1 METSTSSYE
10 ELAFQKI
17 KETGDNGLPQKD
29 LIKEL
34 GLSTKEASLII
45 KKLIEKKRVIKRSVK
60 ENGKSIIKLF
70 AIDDDGIDIYVSLS
84 SIIEIP
90 CYTCKNLKKCGNGSY
105 ISPST
110 CPQLSKYLLS
120 NTKLAS

>member
-10 ELAFQKI
+10 ELALQKI

-29 LIKEL
+29 LIREL

-45 KKLIEKKRVIKRSVK
+45 KKLIEKKRIIKRSVK

>member
-17 KETGDNGLPQKD
+17 KETGDNGLPQKE

-45 KKLIEKKRVIKRSVK
+45 KKLIEKKRIIKRSVK

-70 AIDDDGIDIYVSLS
+70 AIDDGGVDIYVSLS
-84 SIIEIP
+84 SMIEIP

>member
-1 METSTSSYE
+1 MESTTSSYE
-10 ELAFQKI
+10 DLAYQKI
-17 KETGDNGLPQKD
+17 KEAGDNGIPQKD

-45 KKLIEKKRVIKRSVK
+45 KKLIEKKKIIKRSVK
-60 ENGKSIIKLF
+60 ENGKSILKLF

-90 CYTCKNLKKCGNGSY
+90 CYTCKILKKCGNGSY

-110 CPQLSKYLLS
+110 CPQLSKYLLTNAKS
-120 NTKLAS
+120 AS

>member
-45 KKLIEKKRVIKRSVK
+45 KKLIEKKRIIKRSVK

-70 AIDDDGIDIYVSLS
+70 AIDDGGVDIYVSLS
-84 SIIEIP
+84 SMIEIP

-120 NTKLAS
+120 NAKLAS

>member
-1 METSTSSYE
+1 METSSSFYE
-10 ELAFQKI
+10 ELAYQKI
-17 KETGDNGLPQKD
+17 KEAGDNGLPQKD

-34 GLSTKEASLII
+34 GLSTKEASIII
-45 KKLIEKKRVIKRSVK
+45 KKLIEKKKIIKRSVK

-90 CYTCKNLKKCGNGSY
+90 CYTCRNLKKCGNGSY
-105 ISPST
+105 ISPSS

-120 NTKLAS
+120 NAKLFG

>member
-1 METSTSSYE
+1 MESTTSSYE
-10 ELAFQKI
+10 DLAYQKI
-17 KETGDNGLPQKD
+17 KEAGDNGIPQKD

-45 KKLIEKKRVIKRSVK
+45 KKLIEKKKIIKRSVK

-120 NTKLAS
+120 NSNSAS

>member
-1 METSTSSYE
+1 METSTTSYE
-10 ELAFQKI
+10 ELAYQKI
-17 KETGDNGLPQKD
+17 KEAGDNGLPQKD

-45 KKLIEKKRVIKRSVK
+45 KKLIEKKKIIKRSVK

-84 SIIEIP
+84 SVIEIP
-90 CYTCKNLKKCGNGSY
+90 CYTCRNLKKCGNGSY
-105 ISPST
+105 ISPLS

-120 NTKLAS
+120 NAKLFS

>member
-10 ELAFQKI
+10 ELAYQKI

-45 KKLIEKKRVIKRSVK
+45 KKLIEKKKIIKRSVK

-84 SIIEIP
+84 SVIEIP

-105 ISPST
+105 ISPAT

-120 NTKLAS
+120 NAKLAS